1 MDRLT
6 RKQLKEDKFAQE
18 LGHGLEFLST
28 HKQQVKLYGGI
39 VLLALIALGGYWIY
53 SSRQAAARAEALA
66 QAIHVNDA
74 IIGPAPQG
82 PNMNFNTQ
90 AEKDK
95 AVIEAYT
102 KVATEYRGTQ
112 EGAIAGLRLAAYQM
126 DRDGQEAAIKLY
138 QDLIES
144 APEAYAAVAKMALAE
159 AYAGQGKLEEAEKLL
174 RELIDEPTPF
184 ISAEEATLTL
194 AKVLT
199 PSRPEDARKMLE
211 PLRSSRSAVSRVAVD
226 LLGKLPP
233 APAVSTPA
241 KAN

>member
-6 RKQLKEDKFAQE
+6 RKQLKQDKFAMEVGQ
-18 LGHGLEFLST
+18 GLEYLST

-39 VLLALIALGGYWIY
+39 ALFALIAIASYWIY
-53 SSRQAAARAEALA
+53 STRQEVARAEALA

-74 IIGPAPQG
+74 VIGPAPQG

-95 AVIEAYT
+95 AVIDAYT
-102 KVATEYRGTQ
+102 KVATQYRGTQ

-126 DRDGQEAAIKLY
+126 DRNEQDAAIKLY
-138 QDLIES
+138 QDLMES

-159 AYAGQGKLEEAEKLL
+159 VYAGQDKLAEAEKLL
-174 RELIDEPTPF
+174 RELIKDPTPF

-211 PLRSSRSAVSRVAVD
+211 PLRNSRSAVSRVAVQ
-226 LLGKLPP
+226 LLGELPP
-233 APAVSTPA
+233 APATSTPA